1 MIGGL
6 ILIALGI
13 LGFMGFTPWVIL
25 PFAVVLL
32 TICMIGV
39 KSFDRRFFVM
49 NALRT
54 ALTVVAYSSGA
65 WATSVV

>member
-32 TICMIGV
+32 TICTIGV

-54 ALTVVAYSSGA
+54 ALTGVAYSIGA
-65 WATSVV
+65 WAQSVV